1 MALTNFAQVQM
12 WFNQFITNN
21 GIPIGQAPHLDFW
34 NNLGY
39 DAFVNGPVPNVTD
52 PTKQAPNN
60 AIPIL
65 IKGDGA
71 RSNIVYALSGT
82 QGTLWDPNPSTNPAG
97 RNGFGQM
104 PPGGPYFALPGQTPQ
119 PGQPEIQDLIDW
131 INAGCP
137 E

>member
-1 MALTNFAQVQM
+1 MPPLTNFLQVQQ
-12 WFNQFITNN
+12 WFTQFINNN
-21 GIPIGQAPHLDFW
+21 GIPIGQSPHLDFW
-34 NNLGY
+34 NLGY

-52 PTKQAPNN
+52 PTKQPPNN

-71 RSNIVYALSGT
+71 HSNIVYALSGT

>member
-12 WFNQFITNN
+12 WFNQFINNN
-21 GIPIGQAPHLDFW
+21 GIAIGPPHQDFW
-34 NNLGY
+34 NLGY
-39 DAFVNGPVPNVTD
+39 DAFVNGPVPGVTD
-52 PTKQAPNN
+52 PTKQPPNTVP
-60 AIPIL
+60 IPIL

-82 QGTLWDPNPSTNPAG
+82 QGTLWDNNPSTNPAG
-97 RNGFGQM
+97 RNGFSQM
-104 PPGGPYFALPGQTPQ
+104 PYGGPYMALPGQTPQ

>member
-1 MALTNFAQVQM
+1 MPPLTNFLQVQQ

-21 GIPIGQAPHLDFW
+21 AIPIGPPHQNFW
-34 NNLGY
+34 NNLDY
-39 DAFVNGPVPNVTD
+39 NAFVNGPVPGVTD
-52 PTKQAPNN
+52 PTKQPPNTVP
-60 AIPIL
+60 IPIL

-71 RSNIVYALSGT
+71 HSNIVYALSGT

-104 PPGGPYFALPGQTPQ
+104 PPGGPYFALPGQ
-119 PGQPEIQDLIDW
+119 PGQPQIQDLIDW
-131 INAGCP
+131 IDADCP